1 MPETDRLLF
10 NNSTLPPLE
19 DIYATQYSESKH
31 IEKESGSLPPLN
43 DISIGEI
50 QLDNIKTDYISN
62 DHSTAAKSIANQIK
76 LDDISL
82 EMSESVP
89 LLEDLSAEYKPTYN
103 KAKADE
109 QFRPV
114 EKKSEQQLIKERLQ
128 REINR
133 VPDQVDKKES
143 LALYNKLMEEKK
155 IKDAH
160 KGLVST
166 IFVMIFGIMSA
177 CISYFFLD
185 WSSQAVFKYLAFAA
199 MVFSLLLLIKL
210 KFVKVLCTL
219 FFAANTL
226 VLLIPG
232 VIMFAIQSELAETN
246 EAGFIKTLILLVA
259 ATLLSAASCFQ
270 LATSD
275 KIEAFYSTKI
285 SSK

>member
-1 MPETDRLLF
+1 MPESDKLLL

-19 DIYATQYSESKH
+19 DIDATKLSESKH
-31 IEKESGSLPPLN
+31 IEKNFSTLPPLN

-50 QLDNIKTDYISN
+50 QLDNIKTDYISDDN
-62 DHSTAAKSIANQIK
+62 STAVKSIANQIK

-82 EMSESVP
+82 EMSESAPV
-89 LLEDLSAEYKPTYN
+89 LEDLSTQYKPTYN

-114 EKKSEQQLIKERLQ
+114 EKKSEKQLIKERLQ

-133 VPDQVDKKES
+133 VPDQIDKKES
-143 LALYNKLMEEKK
+143 LALYKKLMEEKK

-166 IFVMIFGIMSA
+166 IFVMVFGIMSA
-177 CISYFFLD
+177 FISYFFLD
-185 WSSQAVFKYLAFAA
+185 WSSQAVFKYLAIAA

-210 KFVKVLCTL
+210 KFVKVLCTI
-219 FFAANTL
+219 FFAVNTL
-226 VLLIPG
+226 ILLIPG
-232 VIMFAIQSELAETN
+232 VIKFAIQSEMAEAN
-246 EAGFIKTLILLVA
+246 ETSFIKTLILLVA
-259 ATLLSAASCFQ
+259 ATLLSAISCFQ